1 MASDARM
8 TDEMVNKPLNDITD
22 NYRGFYYT
30 AEEIAL
36 ISDVPLHRLASL
48 LEANTLLR
56 AAAACAVV
64 SGAARAR
71 YSCAARVVGVMLL
84 LVLQLPA
91 LLEPEM
97 HALLVCVLLLL
108 VMRFPA

>member
-1 MASDARM
+1 
-8 TDEMVNKPLNDITD
+8 
-22 NYRGFYYT
+22 
-30 AEEIAL
+30 
-36 ISDVPLHRLASL
+36 
-48 LEANTLLR
+48 
-56 AAAACAVV
+56 
-64 SGAARAR
+64 
-71 YSCAARVVGVMLL
+71 MLL